1 MKWWDEGASSHM
13 MHAEYLMMRADLLLV
28 GMMELLSWSRSMG
41 IPKSLWA
48 VQPSM
53 SVAAIPVEA
62 HAQILCPRDC
72 NLMERA
78 L

>member
-1 MKWWDEGASSHM
+1 M
-13 MHAEYLMMRADLLLV
+13 MQAQLLIRRADLLLV

-53 SVAAIPVEA
+53 RVAAIPVEA
-62 HAQILCPRDC
+62 HAQTVKPREC
-72 NLMERA
+72 NLLVRA

>member
-1 MKWWDEGASSHM
+1 M
-13 MHAEYLMMRADLLLV
+13 MHAEFLMMAADLLLV
-28 GMMELLSWSRSMG
+28 GMMELLLSWSRSMG
-41 IPKSLWA
+41 MPKSLWA

-53 SVAAIPVEA
+53 RVAAMPVEA
-62 HAQILCPRDC
+62 YALIVCPSDC

>member
-1 MKWWDEGASSHM
+1 M
-13 MHAEYLMMRADLLLV
+13 MQAEFLMMAADLLLV

-41 IPKSLWA
+41 MPNSLWA

-53 SVAAIPVEA
+53 RVAAMPVEA
-62 HAQILCPRDC
+62 HALIVCPNDC